1 MEINTKTTNKITRE
15 QALAICHA
23 FRNLGLSSGLT
34 GTRLLNKIVQILA
47 IKDLEIVV
55 LEDVYKEISTYFP
68 AIKTSQMRKHIVYA
82 LNHRDFDKSEGN
94 FELVFGF
101 EYDEIYFEP
110 KNFVE
115 ELANIIRLESI

>member
-1 MEINTKTTNKITRE
+1 MKINTKTTNKITRE

-23 FRNLGLSSGLT
+23 FRNLGLTSGLT
-34 GTRLLNKIVQILA
+34 GTRLLNKIVQILT

-55 LEDVYKEISTYFP
+55 LEDIYKELSLYFP
-68 AIKTSQMRKHIVYA
+68 NLKPTNMRFYISYA
-82 LNHRDFDKSEGN
+82 LNNRNSYKSENN
-94 FELVFGF
+94 FEKIFGF

>member
-1 MEINTKTTNKITRE
+1 MEINTKITNKITRE

-23 FRNLGLSSGLT
+23 FRNLGLTSGLT
-34 GTRLLNKIVQILA
+34 GTRLLNKIVQILT

-55 LEDVYKEISTYFP
+55 LEDIYKELSVYFP
-68 AIKTSQMRKHIVYA
+68 TIKAKQMRKHIVYA
-82 LNHRDFDKSEGN
+82 LNHRDFNKAEDN